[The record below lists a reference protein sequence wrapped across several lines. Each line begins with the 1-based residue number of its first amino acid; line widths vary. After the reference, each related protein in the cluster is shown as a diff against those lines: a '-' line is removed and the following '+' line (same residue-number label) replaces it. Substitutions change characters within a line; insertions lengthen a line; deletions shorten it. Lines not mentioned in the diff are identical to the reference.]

1 MRFVNLW
8 SSNIENNW
16 TSIMI
21 RREKNPIEMD
31 DKMLKHT
38 FWENISPVLFVPKSL
53 NQTNVSSNSVEMIKF
68 SAIFK

>member
-1 MRFVNLW
+1 
-8 SSNIENNW
+8 
-16 TSIMI
+16 
-21 RREKNPIEMD
+21 MD

-68 SAIFK
+68 SAIFKYNSATVHLV

>member
-1 MRFVNLW
+1 
-8 SSNIENNW
+8 
-16 TSIMI
+16 
-21 RREKNPIEMD
+21 MD

-38 FWENISPVLFVPKSL
+38 FEKNISPVLFVPKSL